1 MAVKSHVLSG
11 HVMDKKATNRKLMP
25 LIAKIVDE
33 LRKEFPKIKVLYA
46 EEGEYRIGTKPN
58 PSKYVVPTID
68 ERKVVK
74 NERESKRKPR
84 KRN

>member
-1 MAVKSHVLSG
+1 MKSHVLSG

-25 LIAKIVDE
+25 LTAKIVDE

-46 EEGEYRIGTKPN
+46 EEGQYRIGTKPD

-74 NERESKRKPR
+74 NERKPR

>member
-1 MAVKSHVLSG
+1 MPQTA
-11 HVMDKKATNRKLMP
+11 KL
-25 LIAKIVDE
+25 VDE
-33 LRKEFPKIKVLYA
+33 LRMVFPKIKVLYA
-46 EEGEYRIGTKPN
+46 EEGQYRIGTKPD

-74 NERESKRKPR
+74 NERESKQR

>member
-1 MAVKSHVLSG
+1 MPQTA
-11 HVMDKKATNRKLMP
+11 KL
-25 LIAKIVDE
+25 VDE
-33 LRKEFPKIKVLYA
+33 LRMVFPKIKVLYA
-46 EEGEYRIGTKPN
+46 EEGQYRIGKKPD

-74 NERESKRKPR
+74 NERESKRR